1 MSANDP
7 FRSGTQKFL
16 NVRLYGQGIAL
27 AALFGTIGLGSI
39 AAQQQRHQ
47 QEEAAIEGSR
57 LYSAPHDDMQ
67 PSSLK
72 QA

>member
-39 AAQQQRHQ
+39 VAQQERHQ
-47 QEEAAIEGSR
+47 QEAAGIEAAQ

-67 PSSLK
+67 PGSLK
-72 QA
+72 